1 MKKPE
6 LLAPAGDL
14 EKLKFAINY
23 GADAVYI
30 GGANFGLRASAK
42 NFTEED
48 MEIGVEYAHARGKK
62 VFVALN
68 IIPHNEDLIG
78 IPDYVRDLQRVGIDA
93 VIVADPGILEI
104 VKEHAPKLEIHLSTQ
119 ANATNYM
126 AGNFWFKQGVKRI
139 VVAREQSLDEIK
151 EFIDKK
157 EEGLEVEAFIHG
169 AMCIS
174 YSGRCLLS
182 NYMSHRDA
190 NRGECAQSC
199 RWKYYLVEEK
209 RPGEYYPITEDD
221 RGTYIYNSKDLCM
234 LEHIPAL
241 IESGIDSFKIEG
253 RMKSPYYV
261 ATVIRAYR
269 MAIDEYYENPTK
281 AVSTEWMEEIKKASY
296 RDFTTGFYFE
306 KPDEE
311 QQLYDT
317 TSYIREYDFI
327 GIVLDYDKETM
338 IATIEQR
345 NRFFTTDEIEIFG
358 PKKEYAIQ
366 TVGQIWNEDDQEVEV
381 ANRAK
386 QIVKIKVN
394 QPVEKMY
401 ILRKK
406 VEEKNITEQ

>member
-14 EKLKFAINY
+14 EKLKFAITY

-30 GGANFGLRASAK
+30 GGASFGLRASAK
-42 NFTEED
+42 NFTTEQ
-48 MEIGVEYAHARGKK
+48 MEAGVEYAHERGKK

-68 IIPHNEDLIG
+68 IIPHNKDLIG
-78 IPDYVRDLQRVGIDA
+78 IPEYVKDLERIGIDA

-104 VKEHAPKLEIHLSTQ
+104 IKEHAPSLEIHLSTQ

-126 AGNFWFKQGVKRI
+126 AANFWYKQGVKRV
-139 VVAREQSLDEIK
+139 VVAREQSLEEIK
-151 EFIDKK
+151 EFIAKK
-157 EEGLEVEAFIHG
+157 DENLEVEAFIHG

-182 NYMSHRDA
+182 NYMTARDA

-199 RWKYYLVEEK
+199 RWKYHLVEEK
-209 RPGEYYPITEDD
+209 RPGEYFPIVEDD

-234 LEHIPAL
+234 LEYLPEL

-269 MAIDEYYENPTK
+269 MAIDEYFENPDNK
-281 AVSTEWMEEIKKASY
+281 KVNQLWIDEIKKASY
-296 RDFTTGFYFE
+296 RDYTTGFYFE
-306 KPDEE
+306 KPGADE
-311 QQLYDT
+311 QLYDT

-327 GIVLDYDKETM
+327 GLVLDYDPETS

-345 NRFFTTDEIEIFG
+345 NRFFVGDEIEVFG
-358 PKKEYAIQ
+358 PEREFSTQI
-366 TVGQIWNEDDQEVEV
+366 VENIWNEDGEEMEV

-394 QPVEKMY
+394 QPVTNLH

-406 VEEKNITEQ
+406 LND

>member
-42 NFTEED
+42 NFTTEE
-48 MEIGVEYAHARGKK
+48 MEMGVEFAHARGKK

-68 IIPHNEDLIG
+68 IIPHNKDLIG
-78 IPDYVRDLQRVGIDA
+78 IPEYVRDLARIGIDA

-104 VKEHAPKLEIHLSTQ
+104 VKEHAPSLEIHLSTQ

-126 AGNFWFKQGVKRI
+126 AGNFWFKQGVKRV
-139 VVAREQSLDEIK
+139 VVAREQSLEEIE

-157 EEGLEVEAFIHG
+157 EKGLEVEAFVHG

-182 NYMSHRDA
+182 NYMASRDA

-269 MAIDEYYENPTK
+269 MAIDEYFENPEK
-281 AVSTEWMEEIKKASY
+281 PVSKEWIEEIKKASY

-306 KPDEE
+306 QPGDQE
-311 QQLYDT
+311 QLYDT

-327 GIVLDYDKETM
+327 GVVLDYDEQSK
-338 IATIEQR
+338 IATVEQR
-345 NRFFTTDEIEIFG
+345 NRFFIGDEIEIFG
-358 PKKEYAIQ
+358 PKKEYAVQ
-366 TVGQIWNEDDQEVEV
+366 TVEEIWDEDGVQIEV

-386 QIVKIKVN
+386 QIVKLRVDS
-394 QPVEKMY
+394 PVEKMY

-406 VEEKNITEQ
+406 LEETKS

>member
-14 EKLKFAINY
+14 EKLKFAIAY

-30 GGANFGLRASAK
+30 GGPQLGLRASAK
-42 NFTEED
+42 NFSIEE
-48 MEIGVEYAHARGKK
+48 MEKGVEYAHKRGKK
-62 VFVALN
+62 VFVTLN
-68 IIPHNEDLIG
+68 IIAHNEDLEGVPEYIKEL
-78 IPDYVRDLQRVGIDA
+78 DRVGVDA
-93 VIVADPGILEI
+93 VIVADPGIFQI
-104 VKEHAPKLEIHLSTQ
+104 VKDNAPTLEIHLSTQ
-119 ANATNYM
+119 ANTTNYM
-126 AGNFWFKQGVKRI
+126 TANFWYKQGVKRV
-139 VVAREQSLDEIK
+139 VVAREQSLEEIK
-151 EFIDKK
+151 ELIAKK
-157 EEGLEVEAFIHG
+157 DEGLEVEAFVHG

-199 RWKYYLVEEK
+199 RWRYYLVEEK
-209 RPGEYYPITEDD
+209 RPGEYFPITEDD
-221 RGTYIYNSKDLCM
+221 KGTYIYNSKDLCM
-234 LEHIPAL
+234 LEYVPEL

-269 MAIDEYYENPTK
+269 MAIDEYYEDPLNK
-281 AVSTEWMEEIKKASY
+281 KVDQQWIDEIKKASY

-306 KPDEE
+306 KPGDDD
-311 QQLYDT
+311 QLYDT
-317 TSYIREYDFI
+317 ASYIREYDFI
-327 GIVLDYDKETM
+327 GLVLDYDKQSG

-345 NRFFTTDEIEIFG
+345 NRFFVGDEIEVFG
-358 PKKEYAIQ
+358 PEKEYFTQ
-366 TVGQIWNEDDQEVEV
+366 KVENIWDEDGEEVEV

-386 QIVKIKVN
+386 QVVKM
-394 QPVEKMY
+394 KMDKDVSELY

-406 VEEKNITEQ
+406 